1 MKEFHD
7 INKNSQLP
15 LQSLSL
21 PVPIYRETGFGR
33 VGGHFSPPSEP
44 VPACPDLS
52 GNRFREGRGAA
63 AFIGIFGRRNSGKSS
78 LINLLT
84 GQDIAIVSDKPGTT
98 TDPVSK
104 SVEIFGIGPV
114 ILIDTAGI
122 DDTGELGEKRIKKSK
137 EAVRKVDCAILV
149 IAENTF
155 DTFEI
160 DLIKLFDEYAVP
172 YLIVHNKSDISPL
185 KEETF
190 TEIKNHTSSEILD
203 FSTLNDEK
211 KEALISLIKRTIPT
225 TTYQKPS
232 LIGDLVKPKDV
243 VLLITPIDSEAPD
256 GRMILPQNMAIRDV
270 LDNDCITVVV
280 KETELVDFLKLGIRP
295 VLAVTDS
302 QAFEYVSKYIPEDI
316 PLTSFSIVFARLK
329 GDFEKY
335 LEGTPHISQ
344 LKDGDRVLI
353 LESCTHQVSCD
364 DIGRIKIPKLLQQFT
379 GKQLHFDFV
388 SGLSE
393 LTNQVENYSLVIQC
407 GGCMVTRKQLLNRL
421 KPYIEAGIPV
431 TNYGMTLAYVNGI
444 FERATASFL

>member
-1 MKEFHD
+1 M
-7 INKNSQLP
+7 
-15 LQSLSL
+15 
-21 PVPIYRETGFGR
+21 
-33 VGGHFSPPSEP
+33 
-44 VPACPDLS
+44 
-52 GNRFREGRGAA
+52 
-63 AFIGIFGRRNSGKSS
+63 
-78 LINLLT
+78 INLLT

-122 DDTGELGEKRIKKSK
+122 DDAGELGEKRIKKSLEVIK
-137 EAVRKVDCAILV
+137 KVDCAILL
-149 IAENTF
+149 ISENLFTDF
-155 DTFEI
+155 EQNLINQFNEFEI
-160 DLIKLFDEYAVP
+160 P
-172 YLIVHNKSDISPL
+172 YLIVHNKSDISSL
-185 KEETF
+185 NKDTIA
-190 TEIKNHTSSEILD
+190 EIRKYSSSDILD
-203 FSTLNDEK
+203 FSTVNDEK
-211 KEALISLIKRTIPT
+211 KEELISLIKETIPT
-225 TTYQKPS
+225 TSYQKPS
-232 LIGDLVKPKDV
+232 LLGDLVKPKDV

-302 QAFEYVSKYIPEDI
+302 QAFEYVSKHIPENI
-316 PLTSFSIVFARLK
+316 PLTSFSIVFARMK

-344 LKDGDRVLI
+344 LNDGDRVLI

-444 FERATASFL
+444 FERATASFLSI

>member
-1 MKEFHD
+1 MNELHD

-15 LQSLSL
+15 LQG
-21 PVPIYRETGFGR
+21 I
-33 VGGHFSPPSEP
+33 GGHFAPPS
-44 VPACPDLS
+44 
-52 GNRFREGRGAA
+52 GGRG

-78 LINLLT
+78 LINQLT

-122 DDTGELGEKRIKKSK
+122 DDAGELGEKRIKKSLEVIK
-137 EAVRKVDCAILV
+137 KVDCAILL
-149 IAENTF
+149 ISENLFTDF
-155 DTFEI
+155 EQNLINQFNEFEI
-160 DLIKLFDEYAVP
+160 P
-172 YLIVHNKSDISPL
+172 YLIVHNKSDISSL
-185 KEETF
+185 NKDTIA
-190 TEIKNHTSSEILD
+190 EIRKYSSSDILD
-203 FSTLNDEK
+203 FSTVNDEK
-211 KEALISLIKRTIPT
+211 KEELISLIKETIPT
-225 TTYQKPS
+225 TSYQKPS
-232 LIGDLVKPKDV
+232 LLGDLVKPKDV

-280 KETELVDFLKLGIRP
+280 KETELLDFLKLGIRP

-302 QAFEYVSKYIPEDI
+302 QAFEYVSKHIPEDI
-316 PLTSFSIVFARLK
+316 PLTSFSIVFARMK

-344 LKDGDRVLI
+344 LNDGDRVLI

-444 FERATASFL
+444 FERATASFLSI

>member
-1 MKEFHD
+1 MNELHD

-15 LQSLSL
+15 LQ
-21 PVPIYRETGFGR
+21 G
-33 VGGHFSPPSEP
+33 VGGHFAPPS
-44 VPACPDLS
+44 
-52 GNRFREGRGAA
+52 GGRG

-78 LINLLT
+78 LINQLT

-122 DDTGELGEKRIKKSK
+122 DDAGELGEKRIKKSLEVIK
-137 EAVRKVDCAILV
+137 KVDCAILL
-149 IAENTF
+149 ISENLFTDF
-155 DTFEI
+155 EQNLINQFNEFEI
-160 DLIKLFDEYAVP
+160 P
-172 YLIVHNKSDISPL
+172 YLIVHNKSDISSL
-185 KEETF
+185 NKDTIA
-190 TEIKNHTSSEILD
+190 EIRKYSSSDILD
-203 FSTLNDEK
+203 FSTVNDEK
-211 KEALISLIKRTIPT
+211 KEELISLIKETIPT
-225 TTYQKPS
+225 TSYQKPS
-232 LIGDLVKPKDV
+232 LLGDLVKPKDV

-280 KETELVDFLKLGIRP
+280 KETELLDFLKLGIRP

-302 QAFEYVSKYIPEDI
+302 QAFEYVSKHIPEDI
-316 PLTSFSIVFARLK
+316 PLTSFSIVFARMK

-344 LKDGDRVLI
+344 LNDGDRVLI

-421 KPYIEAGIPV
+421 KPFTEASIPV

-444 FERATASFL
+444 FERATASFLSI

>member
-1 MKEFHD
+1 MNKSHD
-7 INKNSQLP
+7 VNINSQLP
-15 LQSLSL
+15 LQ
-21 PVPIYRETGFGR
+21 G
-33 VGGHFSPPSEP
+33 VGGRFTPPS
-44 VPACPDLS
+44 
-52 GNRFREGRGAA
+52 GGRGAY
-63 AFIGIFGRRNSGKSS
+63 IGIFGRRNSGKSS

-114 ILIDTAGI
+114 VLIDTAGI
-122 DDTGELGEKRIKKSK
+122 DDAGELGEKRIKKSLEVIK
-137 EAVRKVDCAILV
+137 KVDCAILL
-149 IAENTF
+149 ISENLFTDF
-155 DTFEI
+155 EQNLINQFNEFEI
-160 DLIKLFDEYAVP
+160 P
-172 YLIVHNKSDISPL
+172 YLIVHNKSDISSL
-185 KEETF
+185 NKDTIA
-190 TEIKNHTSSEILD
+190 EIRKYSSSDILD
-203 FSTLNDEK
+203 FSTVNDEK
-211 KEALISLIKRTIPT
+211 KEELISLIKETIPT
-225 TTYQKPS
+225 TSYQKPS
-232 LIGDLVKPKDV
+232 LLGDLVKPKDV

-280 KETELVDFLKLGIRP
+280 KETELLDFLKLGIRP

-302 QAFEYVSKYIPEDI
+302 QAFEYVSKHIPEDI

-329 GDFEKY
+329 GDFEKD
-335 LEGTPHISQ
+335 LKGTPHISQ
-344 LKDGDRVLI
+344 LKDGDRVII

-421 KPYIEAGIPV
+421 KPFTEASIPV
-431 TNYGMTLAYVNGI
+431 TNYGMTLAYMNGI
-444 FERATASFL
+444 FERATASFLSI

>member
-1 MKEFHD
+1 MNKSHD

-15 LQSLSL
+15 LQ
-21 PVPIYRETGFGR
+21 G
-33 VGGHFSPPSEP
+33 VGGHFAPPS
-44 VPACPDLS
+44 
-52 GNRFREGRGAA
+52 GGRG

-78 LINLLT
+78 LINQLT

-122 DDTGELGEKRIKKSK
+122 DDAGELGEKRIKKSLEVVK
-137 EAVRKVDCAILV
+137 KVDCAILL
-149 IAENTF
+149 ISENLFTDF
-155 DTFEI
+155 EQNLINQFNEFEI
-160 DLIKLFDEYAVP
+160 P
-172 YLIVHNKSDISPL
+172 YLIVHNKSDISSL
-185 KEETF
+185 NKDTIA
-190 TEIKNHTSSEILD
+190 EIRKYSSSDILD
-203 FSTLNDEK
+203 FSTVNDEK
-211 KEALISLIKRTIPT
+211 KEELISLIKETIPT
-225 TTYQKPS
+225 TSYQKPS
-232 LIGDLVKPKDV
+232 LLGDLVKPKDV

-256 GRMILPQNMAIRDV
+256 GRMILPQNIAIRDV
-270 LDNDCITVVV
+270 IDNDCITVVV
-280 KETELVDFLKLGIRP
+280 KETELLDFLKLGIRP

-302 QAFEYVSKYIPEDI
+302 QAFEYVSKHIPEDI
-316 PLTSFSIVFARLK
+316 PLTSFSIVFARMK

-344 LKDGDRVLI
+344 LNDGDRVLI

-379 GKQLHFDFV
+379 GKQLNFDFV

-393 LTNQVENYSLVIQC
+393 LTNQVENYSMVIQC

-444 FERATASFL
+444 FERATAFF

>member
-1 MKEFHD
+1 MNELHD

-15 LQSLSL
+15 LQ
-21 PVPIYRETGFGR
+21 G
-33 VGGHFSPPSEP
+33 VGGHFAPPS
-44 VPACPDLS
+44 
-52 GNRFREGRGAA
+52 GGRG

-122 DDTGELGEKRIKKSK
+122 DDAGELGEKRIKKSLEVIK
-137 EAVRKVDCAILV
+137 KVDCAILL
-149 IAENTF
+149 ISENLFTDF
-155 DTFEI
+155 EQNLINQFNEFEI
-160 DLIKLFDEYAVP
+160 P
-172 YLIVHNKSDISPL
+172 YLIVHNKSDISSL
-185 KEETF
+185 NKDTIA
-190 TEIKNHTSSEILD
+190 EIRKYSSSDILD
-203 FSTLNDEK
+203 FSTVNDEK
-211 KEALISLIKRTIPT
+211 KEELISLIKETIPT
-225 TTYQKPS
+225 TSYQKPS
-232 LIGDLVKPKDV
+232 LLGDLVKPKDV

-280 KETELVDFLKLGIRP
+280 KETELLDFLKLGIRP

-302 QAFEYVSKYIPEDI
+302 QAFEYVSKHIPEDI
-316 PLTSFSIVFARLK
+316 PLTSFSIVFARMK

-335 LEGTPHISQ
+335 LKGTPHISQ
-344 LKDGDRVLI
+344 LNDGDRVLI

-421 KPYIEAGIPV
+421 KPFTEASIPV

-444 FERATASFL
+444 FERATASFLSI

>member
-1 MKEFHD
+1 MNKSHD
-7 INKNSQLP
+7 INQNSQLT
-15 LQSLSL
+15 LQ
-21 PVPIYRETGFGR
+21 G
-33 VGGHFSPPSEP
+33 VGEHFSPPSEP
-44 VPACPDLS
+44 VP
-52 GNRFREGRGAA
+52 NRFREGRVAA

-84 GQDIAIVSDKPGTT
+84 GQDIAIVSDRPGTT

-114 ILIDTAGI
+114 VLIDTAGI
-122 DDTGELGEKRIKKSK
+122 DDAGELGEKRIKKSK
-137 EAVRKVDCAILV
+137 EAIKKADCAILV
-149 IAENTF
+149 VAENTF
-155 DTFEI
+155 DNFEL

-185 KEETF
+185 TSETIA
-190 TEIKNHTSSEILD
+190 EIKIHSSSEILD
-203 FSTLNDEK
+203 FSTMNDEK
-211 KEALISLIKRTIPT
+211 KELLISLLKSTIPT

-232 LIGDLVKPKDV
+232 LLGDLVKPKDV

-270 LDNDCITVVV
+270 LDNNCITVVV
-280 KETELVDFLKLGIRP
+280 KETELEDFFKLGIKP
-295 VLAVTDS
+295 ALAITDS
-302 QAFEYVSKYIPEDI
+302 QAFNFVSKIVPMDV

-364 DIGRIKIPKLLQQFT
+364 DIGRVKIPGLLQKFT
-379 GKQLHFDFV
+379 GKKLEFEFV
-388 SGLSE
+388 SGLAPLNPPKGGLPVRS
-393 LTNQVENYSLVIQC
+393 TAFDVNYKLVIQC

-421 KPYIEAGIPV
+421 KPFVEAGIPV
-431 TNYGMTLAYVNGI
+431 TNYGMTLAFVNGI
-444 FERATASFL
+444 FERATSPFLSI